1 MKETSMLTFVAI
13 SDTHGR
19 HKGLRLP
26 KGDAIIH
33 AGDVSYKG
41 EEVEVTDFLN
51 WFAGLPY
58 RYKIFTAGNH
68 DFFFEKAKPVDVQS
82 LLPTGVI
89 YLNDSGVA
97 IENLNIW
104 GSAITPWFYDWAF
117 NRKRGSEINK
127 HWKMI
132 PSDTDILITHGPPYG
147 ILDVLDSEK
156 HVGDVDLL
164 KRVKEIKPKVHISGH
179 IHEAYGRKKIGD
191 TLFINASVLNE
202 YDQLV
207 NTAQI
212 FEI

>member
-1 MKETSMLTFVAI
+1 
-13 SDTHGR
+13 
-19 HKGLRLP
+19 
-26 KGDAIIH
+26 
-33 AGDVSYKG
+33 
-41 EEVEVTDFLN
+41 
-51 WFAGLPY
+51 
-58 RYKIFTAGNH
+58 
-68 DFFFEKAKPVDVQS
+68 
-82 LLPTGVI
+82 
-89 YLNDSGVA
+89 
-97 IENLNIW
+97 
-104 GSAITPWFYDWAF
+104 
-117 NRKRGSEINK
+117 
-127 HWKMI
+127 MI